1 MQERRSLAS
10 QGNLTT
16 GSVKEWLSQIDWIW
30 LRAEYL
36 KFNILCGIV
45 MKEANKVGEFDF
57 VGRKGGGARGTGAKV
72 KCRAIE

>member
-1 MQERRSLAS
+1 
-10 QGNLTT
+10 
-16 GSVKEWLSQIDWIW
+16 VKEWLSQIDWIW

-45 MKEANKVGEFDF
+45 MKEASKVGEFGF
-57 VGRKGGGARGTGAKV
+57 VGRKGRGARGTGAKV